1 MAKETNIQK
10 VDKGYLCN
18 NPDRSSVTF
27 KVRKYRC
34 EWGAKD
40 GKYSRHCQLPTQV
53 GLQQS
58 PGLFGIIAVVNPKD
72 ESMIHL
78 SQSK

>member
-1 MAKETNIQK
+1 MQIDNRKTIYEGSKKEMAQICAMCASYGIDKGNWLVAKETNIQK

-18 NPDRSSVTF
+18 NPDQSSVTF

-40 GKYSRHCQLPTQV
+40 GKYSRHC
-53 GLQQS
+53 
-58 PGLFGIIAVVNPKD
+58 
-72 ESMIHL
+72 
-78 SQSK
+78 